1 MKKVILTL
9 TALFVCSAVAFAGD
23 STEYKHKMDSTMHK
37 TKHKM
42 EMKKDTT
49 EHKMKMDTTEH
60 KMKMDTTEHK
70 MKMDTTEH
78 KMKMKAPK
86 IITTKS
92 GLQYFDTKIGDG
104 AEAKKGSQIEVH
116 YTGWLY
122 IDGKKGNKFD
132 SSVDRGTPIA
142 FRLGAGRMIRG
153 WDEGLVGV
161 KVGGKRTL
169 IIPPDLGYGKAGRPP
184 VIPANTYMIFECEM
198 MSVK

>member
-42 EMKKDTT
+42 EMKK
-49 EHKMKMDTTEH
+49 
-60 KMKMDTTEHK
+60 
-70 MKMDTTEH
+70 DTTEH

-122 IDGKKGNKFD
+122 IDGKKGKKFD

>member
-1 MKKVILTL
+1 MKKTLLTL
-9 TALFVCSAVAFAGD
+9 TALMICSSVAFAGD
-23 STEYKHKMDSTMHK
+23 STEYKHKMDTTEHK
-37 TKHKM
+37 MGHKM
-42 EMKKDTT
+42 EMKKDST
-49 EHKMKMDTTEH
+49 ESKG
-60 KMKMDTTEHK
+60 
-70 MKMDTTEH
+70 
-78 KMKMKAPK
+78 PK

-104 AEAKKGSQIEVH
+104 TEAKKGDNIEVH

-122 IDGKKGNKFD
+122 IDGKKSGEPFD
-132 SSVDRGTPIA
+132 SSVKRGTPLP

-169 IIPPDLGYGKAGRPP
+169 IIPPDLGYGKGGRPP
-184 VIPANTYMIFECEM
+184 LIPANTYMIFETEM